1 MLKSSALPFA
11 APFLKSQNKTK
22 EKSSIPR
29 TQITWSAASSGVKST
44 RAMVLPVGAQILS
57 LALVVLTG
65 ALVLLHLFWVNTY
78 SAKGIEL
85 TKVQNSISEQTELNK
100 KLLVEQSMLGSTVSL
115 SNLEGSGLVPIT
127 EEEHLNPN
135 NFASIK

>member
-1 MLKSSALPFA
+1 MFKSSALPFS
-11 APFLKSQNKTK
+11 APFIKSQNKTK

-29 TQITWSAASSGVKST
+29 TQISWAGARPASKSS
-44 RAMVLPVGAQILS
+44 RAMALPVGAQILS

-65 ALVLLHLFWVNTY
+65 ALILLHLFWVNTY

-115 SNLEGSGLVPIT
+115 SNLDGSGLVPIT

-135 NFASIK
+135 SFALIK